1 MRTYWPN
8 REVAYDKN
16 SSLFGLTWDLLV
28 GSQTIFELT
37 RDIYNK
43 FPDAPAVGT
52 FSFFTPTLVLREPQ
66 NIEAVLTGDFNTFN
80 DRGVDIDGRVDVL
93 NDNVTFMNGIRWKLT
108 RQTLTPLFTAAK
120 LRNMYYIM
128 DKSGRDF
135 VDYIKSKPG
144 EKAFDVLSKFCSASI
159 AASVFGFHTKNSTME
174 SPFLDMAQ
182 KAVKPS
188 AGLTFRLALITLFP
202 KLMSILRIR
211 LLGNYEK
218 FFIGAIKKVL
228 RVREKQTVKTHDFA
242 ELCVELQRKGTLRD
256 AATGYEIEPTD
267 EVMAAQ
273 AFFFFIAGVEP
284 SATAMFFALFELAKH
299 PDILDKLRE
308 EVDDVFERCDDN
320 PTYEAVN
327 DMKYLD
333 MVLDESMR
341 IHPAVGN
348 LQRRCTK
355 NGGVLPVGKI
365 HVEKGTV
372 ISIPVYALHRDP
384 KYYPEPE
391 KFVPERFSDEG
402 KKNIANYTYM
412 PFGDGHRMCLGARF
426 ARLQVKTGL
435 VHLLRHFTVE
445 TQDAHTK
452 MKFGKLPVQVR
463 PLNIDVQFLPRTRR

>member
-1 MRTYWPN
+1 MTGTSTP
-8 REVAYDKN
+8 
-16 SSLFGLTWDLLV
+16 S
-28 GSQTIFELT
+28 TIAE
-37 RDIYNK
+37 
-43 FPDAPAVGT
+43 
-52 FSFFTPTLVLREPQ
+52 SMW
-66 NIEAVLTGDFNTFN
+66 TG
-80 DRGVDIDGRVDVL
+80 VDVL

-108 RQTLTPLFTAAK
+108 RQTMTPLFTAAK

-135 VDYIKSKPG
+135 VEYVQSKPK
-144 EKAFDVLSKFCSASI
+144 EKAIDLLSKFCSASI
-159 AASVFGFHTKNSTME
+159 AASVFGIHTEGSTLD
-174 SPFLDMAQ
+174 SPFLKMAQ
-182 KAVKPS
+182 KAVQPS
-188 AGLTFRLALITLFP
+188 IGMTFRLALVTLFP

-211 LLGNYEK
+211 FLGNFEK

-228 RVREKQTVKTHDFA
+228 RVREKQTVKTYDFA

-267 EVMAAQ
+267 EIMAAQ

-299 PDILDKLRE
+299 PDILDKLHD
-308 EVDDVFERCDDN
+308 EVDDLFERCNDN
-320 PTYEAVN
+320 PTYEDVTS
-327 DMKYLD
+327 MKYLD

-341 IHPAVGN
+341 IHPAVGSV
-348 LQRRCTK
+348 QRRCTK

-365 HVEKGTV
+365 HVEKGTF
-372 ISIPVYALHRDP
+372 IHIPIYALHRDP

-391 KFVPERFSDEG
+391 KFVPERFSDEE
-402 KKNIANYTYM
+402 KRNIVNYTYM
-412 PFGDGHRMCLGARF
+412 PFGEGHRMCLGMRF

-445 TQDAHTK
+445 TQDARTK

-463 PLNIDVQFLPRTRR
+463 PLNIDVQFVPRSPR

>member
-1 MRTYWPN
+1 MHRVRCAIELRWERPSPGVPTVRPLSVHAYRRDKAIRRRDRTRQPVTTPQLVTPLESVKQIIRLEGPAVTAISAIAARPPGLPLFTMRTLL
-8 REVAYDKN
+8 
-16 SSLFGLTWDLLV
+16 SL
-28 GSQTIFELT
+28 
-37 RDIYNK
+37 
-43 FPDAPAVGT
+43 
-52 FSFFTPTLVLREPQ
+52 PQ

-80 DRGVDIDGRVDVL
+80 DRGVDIDGRMDVL

-120 LRNMYYIM
+120 LRNMYYIL

-135 VDYIKSKPG
+135 VDYIKK
-144 EKAFDVLSKFCSASI
+144 
-159 AASVFGFHTKNSTME
+159 
-174 SPFLDMAQ
+174 
-182 KAVKPS
+182 
-188 AGLTFRLALITLFP
+188 
-202 KLMSILRIR
+202 
-211 LLGNYEK
+211 
-218 FFIGAIKKVL
+218 
-228 RVREKQTVKTHDFA
+228 
-242 ELCVELQRKGTLRD
+242 LCVELQRKGTLRD
-256 AATGYEIEPTD
+256 VATGYEIEPTD

-365 HVEKGTV
+365 DVEKVTV
-372 ISIPVYALHRDP
+372 ISIPVYFIGTPSITLNRKNLCLNDLAT
-384 KYYPEPE
+384 K
-391 KFVPERFSDEG
+391 G
-402 KKNIANYTYM
+402 KKYCKLHVHALRRRPPHVYRSQRTKKNNRQSTIILHHDNASCHTSTETTR
-412 PFGDGHRMCLGARF
+412 FLERQKVELTGHPPYSPDLAPNDF
-426 ARLQVKTGL
+426 YLSQA
-435 VHLLRHFTVE
+435 
-445 TQDAHTK
+445 
-452 MKFGKLPVQVR
+452 
-463 PLNIDVQFLPRTRR
+463 